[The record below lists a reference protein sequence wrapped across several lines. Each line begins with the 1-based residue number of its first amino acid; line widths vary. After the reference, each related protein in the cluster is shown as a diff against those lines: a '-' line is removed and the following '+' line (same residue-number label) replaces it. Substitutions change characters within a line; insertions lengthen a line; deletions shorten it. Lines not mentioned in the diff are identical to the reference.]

1 MAANAVSDDVHS
13 PIEGDIN
20 PSTADA
26 ELGSSQPLMP
36 YPTAPGN
43 ESHAEA
49 ESGNEHCGAQ
59 EAASLT
65 GLYVSHFMSTW
76 NARTYEF
83 AAVVFTVEAFPNTLL
98 PASIGGIAQCLAAI
112 VFSPSVGIWADRNPS
127 RLESLKKTILVQRI
141 AVLTACI
148 CWMVLLWS
156 GSDTSSPHDV
166 GLKWG
171 ILTVIVILSCIER
184 LAAGGNVVVMERDW
198 VPTLAPAVGNSLHS
212 LNATMR
218 RIDLICKVLAPGF
231 VTLLPTGFSAIE
243 VTKGH
248 TVFWSVVVI
257 AVMSL
262 LSPWVEWQSAQQVW
276 KKNELLQAPNIM
288 QRERTHRREMGDN
301 NRGAFGQH
309 LRGKASG
316 LVRFCK
322 SAVFLPTVSISL
334 MYISVLTFS
343 SPMITFLLNAGFTLP
358 VVTAARLFSSMLEVS
373 ATAVMPWGVKTLK
386 DRPVK
391 YWKRVN
397 EDELE
402 FLEEY
407 SSEIVQTNT
416 DKAEVERVGLW
427 AVSWMTLSLMPAIYG
442 VLGLTSTPNTSP
454 AGLPLPYFSIPM
466 LLGVAFS
473 RIGLWTYDLAY
484 SQLQQTLPPPSLRGE
499 FTGIEQSFVS
509 SAELLQ
515 WTLTAILSRPKDFD
529 VLAEHKDPRGDVTLN
544 SEIIT
549 RNKIFDHTRDFLD
562 YSELPGISSSR

>member
-1 MAANAVSDDVHS
+1 MAANAVSEDMHG
-13 PIEGDIN
+13 PIEDDIN
-20 PSTADA
+20 PSIAIATADA
-26 ELGSSQPLMP
+26 ELGSSQQLIPHQ
-36 YPTAPGN
+36 TAPENG
-43 ESHAEA
+43 SHADA
-49 ESGNEHCGAQ
+49 ESGNEHRGAQ
-59 EAASLT
+59 EGASLA
-65 GLYVSHFMSTW
+65 GLYVSHFLSTW
-76 NARTYEF
+76 NDRTYEF

-98 PASIGGIAQCLAAI
+98 PASISGIAQCLAAI
-112 VFSPSVGIWADRNPS
+112 AFSPSVGIWADRSPS

-141 AVLTACI
+141 AVLTACL

-156 GSDTSSPHDV
+156 GRDSSSPYDV

-171 ILTVIVILSCIER
+171 VLTLIVVLSCIER

-198 VPTLAPAVGNSLHS
+198 VPTLAPAVGDSLAH

-218 RIDLICKVLAPGF
+218 RIDLVCKVLAPGF
-231 VTLLPTGFSAIE
+231 VTLLPTGFSVIKATE
-243 VTKGH
+243 KH
-248 TVFWSVVVI
+248 SVFWSVVVI

-262 LSPWVEWQSAQQVW
+262 LSPWVEWQSAQRVW
-276 KKNELLQAPNIM
+276 KNNTLLQAPKAIDW
-288 QRERTHRREMGDN
+288 ERAYRRETEDE
-301 NRGAFGQH
+301 NRGDIRQY
-309 LRGKASG
+309 LREKASG

-322 SAVFLPTVSISL
+322 SAVFLPTASISL

-358 VVTAARLFSSMLEVS
+358 VVTTARLFSSILEVS
-373 ATAVMPWGVKTLK
+373 ATAVMPWGVKTIR

-391 YWKRVN
+391 YWRRVN
-397 EDELE
+397 EDELGL
-402 FLEEY
+402 LEEY
-407 SSEIVQTNT
+407 PPDPTNI

-427 AVSWMTLSLMPAIYG
+427 AVWWMTLSLMPAVYG
-442 VLGLTSTPNTSP
+442 VLGLTSTPNTAP

-509 SAELLQ
+509 TAELLQ

-529 VLAEHKDPRGDVTLN
+529 VLAVISWISVLGAAGCYAWFIRKKRGHLLHVKVSTCCKN
-544 SEIIT
+544 
-549 RNKIFDHTRDFLD
+549 
-562 YSELPGISSSR
+562 